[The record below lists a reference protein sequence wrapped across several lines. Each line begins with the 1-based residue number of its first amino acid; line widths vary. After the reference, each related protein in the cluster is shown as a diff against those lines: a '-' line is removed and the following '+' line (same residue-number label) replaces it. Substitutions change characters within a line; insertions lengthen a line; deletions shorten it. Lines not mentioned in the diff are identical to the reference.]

1 MNKRTYQ
8 VCNRC
13 VMDTSDSA
21 IQFNLEGVCDHCINF
36 VTNIKPNWYTDHRAQ
51 MKLSSMVDQIKKDGK
66 GKDFDCIIGI
76 SGGIDS
82 SYLLYYAKE
91 VLGLRPLAFSV
102 DTGWNL
108 NVAVENIEK
117 VVKGL
122 GLVLYTEIINWN
134 EMKDLQLAFF
144 KSQVAYQDLPQDSV
158 IFAALYNYAT
168 KYKIKHVL
176 TGGNFSTECIREPN
190 EWVYQNDLRMIL
202 DIHRR
207 FGKKPLKT
215 LPKASI
221 FKFRLYY
228 RIFKGMKIHRPLDLI
243 TYEKQNAIQTLKEKF
258 GYEPYAN
265 KHFESVFTRFYEGF
279 WLVKKFGFD
288 KRRAHF
294 SSLISTGQLTRE
306 EALKKLENPPYDNVQ
321 AEKDLEYV
329 CKKLGVTKDVFLAM
343 MKAPNKTYRDYKNQS
358 HLIALG
364 VKMAQL
370 LGKEKRLYR

>member
-1 MNKRTYQ
+1 
-8 VCNRC
+8 
-13 VMDTSDSA
+13 MDTSDSA
-21 IQFNLEGVCDHCINF
+21 ILLNKEGVCDHCLNF
-36 VTNIKPNWYTDHRAQ
+36 ENNIKPNWHVDERGQA
-51 MKLSSMVDQIKKDGK
+51 KIKSMVEQIKKDGQ
-66 GKDFDCIIGI
+66 GKEFDCIIGI

-117 VVKGL
+117 IVKGL
-122 GLVLYTEIINWN
+122 GLVLYTEIVNWN

-168 KYKIKHVL
+168 QYKIKHVL

-202 DIHRR
+202 DIHRK
-207 FGKKPLKT
+207 FGKKPLNT

-228 RIFKGMKIHRPLDLI
+228 RLFKGMKIHRPLDSI
-243 TYEKQNAIQTLKEKF
+243 TYNKASAIQTLKDKF

-265 KHFESVFTRFYEGF
+265 KHFESVFTRFYEGY

-294 SSLISTGQLTRE
+294 SSLISTGQLSRD
-306 EALKKLENPPYDNVQ
+306 EALKKLENPPYDDFQ
-321 AEKDLEYV
+321 AQKDLEYV
-329 CKKLGVTKDVFLAM
+329 SKKLGINKDAFLLM
-343 MKAPNKTYRDYKNQS
+343 MREPNKTYQDYRNQAS
-358 HLIALG
+358 LIALG
-364 VKMAQL
+364 VKFAQI